1 MPKKSN
7 KAMNRTDLEARAPDM
22 TLTTTFSR
30 FAGYAGIIAGV
41 SSILY
46 AVAFLILKNSPLAA
60 GLLVLGSL
68 LATVVW
74 VMLYMQLRQVDEA
87 FALLGLLF
95 GVIGSLGAAIHGMT
109 DLAIAILPP
118 ATKLDQSLPNPIDPR
133 GFLAFG
139 LTGVSVLIF
148 AWLVTQGGPVPH
160 LLGYVGYI
168 LAAAL
173 VALFLGNLFVNSSSS
188 LAILIPGG
196 VASLLANPIW
206 LIGLGIVFLRG
217 THS

>member
-1 MPKKSN
+1 VNDTMVHSN
-7 KAMNRTDLEARAPDM
+7 LAAQAADM
-22 TLTTTFSR
+22 TISPTFSS

-46 AVAFLILKNSPLAA
+46 AVTFLILKNSSLAA

-68 LATVVW
+68 LAAVVST
-74 VMLYMQLRQVDEA
+74 MLYMELRQVDQG
-87 FALLGLLF
+87 FALLGLLL
-95 GVIGSLGAAIHGMT
+95 GVIGALGAAIHGIT
-109 DLAIAILPP
+109 DLANAILPP

-139 LTGVSVLIF
+139 LSGLSVLIF
-148 AWLVTQGGPVPH
+148 AWLITQSASIPH
-160 LLGYVGYI
+160 LLGYVGFV

-173 VALFLGNLFVNSSSS
+173 VALFLGNLLVNRPSSP
-188 LAILIPGG
+188 AILIPGG
-196 VASLLANPIW
+196 LASLLADPFW

-217 THS
+217 IHS

>member
-1 MPKKSN
+1 LYPKKSN
-7 KAMNRTDLEARAPDM
+7 KAMIRADM
-22 TLTTTFSR
+22 TVTTTFSH

-41 SSILY
+41 SSVFY

-60 GLLVLGSL
+60 ALLVLGSL
-68 LATVVW
+68 LATVVSI
-74 VMLYMQLRQVDEA
+74 MLYMQLRQVDGG
-87 FALLGLLF
+87 FALLGLFF
-95 GVIGSLGAAIHGMT
+95 GVIGAVGAAIHGMT
-109 DLAIAILPP
+109 DLANAILPP

-139 LTGVSVLIF
+139 LTGVGVLVF
-148 AWLVTQGGPVPH
+148 AWLVTQGGSVPH
-160 LLGYVGYI
+160 FFGYVGYV
-168 LAAAL
+168 LAIAL
-173 VALFLGNLFVNSSSS
+173 VTLFLGTLFVNRPSS

-217 THS
+217 TGG